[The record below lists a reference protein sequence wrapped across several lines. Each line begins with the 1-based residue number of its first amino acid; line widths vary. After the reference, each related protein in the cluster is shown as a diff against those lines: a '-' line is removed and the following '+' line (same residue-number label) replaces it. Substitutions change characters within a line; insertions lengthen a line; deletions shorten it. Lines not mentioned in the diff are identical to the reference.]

1 MGKMNYSCPGQCQGS
16 GTYSCGDPHA
26 DNEVTCGRC
35 GGSGKVASLKSCTEA
50 ARVGDVSALKLI
62 LCEQQSQSELNRA
75 MREAL
80 KPLGV
85 QTTEFIRLLLEAGA
99 DVHMSLHEWV
109 RQMLTP
115 AHHCRR
121 DGRGR
126 SLPRDLDECDV
137 STLRMIVADGA
148 VAIDADMTCLEKAV
162 EWSDKFGSQQTKDQ
176 LQEVSVIVRSAQEK
190 VLNLLVDDD
199 SSGLFTVNLQTLDGQ
214 CAAVVTIP
222 SSMTLRELQT
232 EIGKQASIPCGH
244 QCLVYGNEK
253 IDVQSAGNSLVHELL
268 QAATSS

>member
-1 MGKMNYSCPGQCQGS
+1 MNYSCPGPCRGS

-26 DNEVTCGRC
+26 DNQITCGRC
-35 GGSGKVASLKSCTEA
+35 GGSGKVASLSCTEA

-62 LCEQQSQSELNRA
+62 LCDQQSQSELDRA
-75 MREAL
+75 MSEA
-80 KPLGV
+80 LGV
-85 QTTEFIRLLLEAGA
+85 QTTEIIRLLLEAGA

-109 RQMLTP
+109 RKMLTV
-115 AHHCRR
+115 AYRYWY
-121 DGRGR
+121 GRGR
-126 SLPRDLDECDV
+126 TGLRRDLDERDV
-137 STLRMIVADGA
+137 STLRMIVANGA
-148 VAIDADMTCLEKAV
+148 VAIDADMTCLEDAV
-162 EWSDKFGSQQTKDQ
+162 KWSDNFGSQQTKDH
-176 LQEVSVIVRSAQEK
+176 LQEVSVILRSAQEK

-199 SSGLFTVNLQTLDGQ
+199 SSGLFTVNLQTLGGQ
-214 CAAVVTIP
+214 CAAVVSIP

-268 QAATSS
+268 QAASSS